1 MMRKSIYPRHW
12 KKKMY
17 LAKLIRTD
25 ELDENGNSIEGY
37 ADPLE
42 LEVNYQPLSDY
53 NDIKE
58 YGESRSSYMKAIV
71 KVGDKAHDKFDLGD
85 LVYLDGASPTKKP
98 SWVNTPSESE
108 TFNGE
113 YATHVVKQIRNYNLH
128 QHIYFY
134 QFKSTGVV

>member
-1 MMRKSIYPRHW
+1 MRKSIYPRHW
-12 KKKMY
+12 KKKMF
-17 LAKLIRTD
+17 LSKLIRTE
-25 ELDENGNSIEGY
+25 ELDENGNSIKGY
-37 ADPLE
+37 EDPIE
-42 LEVNYQPLSDY
+42 LEINYQPLSDY

-71 KVGDKAHDKFDLGD
+71 KVGESGHDKFDLGD

-98 SWVNTPSESE
+98 SWVNTPNDTE

-113 YATHVVKQIRNYNLH
+113 YATHVVKQIRSYNLY